1 LTDSASAE
9 PGGGRASYSY
19 HWELYGRTQKRY
31 DPFNDEWD
39 LCSEFDPDGE
49 ASDDGF
55 DDDDDVLMPYEQTLP
70 DVSDVTVA
78 QSSLQHLLR
87 MDKDVDVTP
96 NDLSFPYHN
105 ETSLTIAY
113 YRWGFA
119 GDATSGSVKSEDW
132 IDCVRAFGGT
142 DILED
147 TTSRTQ
153 SHVCNFMASISSKT
167 PSPSVLDLKLR
178 NSHINNLILRR
189 FLLHRIITEGSIT
202 YFVLQCITADGAF
215 DVALVN
221 PVDVCEIFRRRW
233 GPSLALVK
241 ELAARGIEFIVC
253 SRRPAN
259 APF

>member
-1 LTDSASAE
+1 
-9 PGGGRASYSY
+9 
-19 HWELYGRTQKRY
+19 
-31 DPFNDEWD
+31 
-39 LCSEFDPDGE
+39 
-49 ASDDGF
+49 
-55 DDDDDVLMPYEQTLP
+55 
-70 DVSDVTVA
+70 
-78 QSSLQHLLR
+78 
-87 MDKDVDVTP
+87 
-96 NDLSFPYHN
+96 
-105 ETSLTIAY
+105 
-113 YRWGFA
+113 
-119 GDATSGSVKSEDW
+119 
-132 IDCVRAFGGT
+132 
-142 DILED
+142 
-147 TTSRTQ
+147 
-153 SHVCNFMASISSKT
+153 MASISSKT

-259 APF
+259 APFRQVTQPRARQFGGLGYRPAGYHPGREDWLGYVSSRDEFLRGPRGHLAFQAGGLIARIAHDVMLFHFADFPDSEEGVCEYDKLTSNEIDLICGVYYIDTGKYIFISSNSYNDSFQA